1 MTTEKSIH
9 NKFTDHTYIRK
20 SEIRRFL
27 ISMSPDLTEQS
38 FRKQLYSLEQ
48 NKILVPIG
56 AGLYVLGSTS
66 NRKIYPPELSN
77 NAVELANLLV
87 QKFPFTSYLVW
98 ETRQLQEFMIH
109 QPAKN
114 MIILEVEKD
123 ASEPVFTQIRDETD
137 QMLVLNPDQAT
148 YERYFMNK
156 ADIASILPMITK
168 SPKQKIGGL
177 VTARLEK
184 MLVDIFVGEN
194 QFFYFQGSEL
204 GSIFEY
210 AFAKYWINPKILFR
224 YATRR
229 NSDKKLEKYL
239 LESTNIDPKLI
250 ERV

>member
-1 MTTEKSIH
+1 MSTEESIL
-9 NKFTDHTYIRK
+9 NKFTDHVYIQK
-20 SEIRRFL
+20 SEIRSFL
-27 ISMSPDLTEQS
+27 ISMSPGLTELA
-38 FRKQLYSLEQ
+38 FRKKLYSLEQ
-48 NKILVPIG
+48 KKILVPIG

-66 NRKIYPPELSN
+66 DKRIFIPELSN
-77 NAVELANLLV
+77 NTVALANLLV
-87 QKFPFTSYLVW
+87 QKFPYTTYLVW

-109 QPAKN
+109 QPAQN

-123 ASEPVFTQIRDETD
+123 ASEAVFNQVREASD

-168 SPKQKIGGL
+168 SPKQKIDGL

-184 MLVDIFVGEN
+184 MLVDLFVGEN

-204 GSIFEY
+204 KSIFKN
-210 AFAKYWINPKILFR
+210 AFAKYWVNPKILFR

-229 NSDKKLEKYL
+229 KSDKKLESYL
-239 LESTNIDPKLI
+239 IESINIAPNLI